1 MALIEKTYSGRPAR
15 VVALVTAAILAFWL
29 GAFFCR
35 PEAINRPVCVL
46 GFALIAL
53 FAFLGWWRWRLA
65 LDLVLVNVP
74 LWIMLPLRM
83 GVLNFSLAEIA
94 LLATAVGGALRV
106 AQTGRFRWYATPITP
121 YLALMAVVAVLS
133 SALFLVYWFDLLDPV
148 FVRVLF
154 RQLAGVFSIPDPSK
168 YHTLRGALTLIEGF
182 VLFHAVVARVR
193 DVRDVRHLVQLSLLS
208 ATLVSLFGV
217 CQCFTQWNRVDFQP
231 WRERVNST
239 FPDVNSLAS
248 FLVANLFMLA
258 PLLTLQRGRRPRGM
272 AWWVLPAFFVCSYM
286 AHSRA
291 AFAALLLILPVYG
304 LLQFGNRR
312 LERPVVWLY
321 RKRRFLAVACVLL
334 FLTLGFVFTGL
345 DWQYHT
351 DLGWTRATGPV
362 AKALKGRL
370 NIWRGGLYN
379 LAQAPWFG
387 RGIGS
392 YYLMLAWHW
401 EAFPTAEEWNWN
413 PIFENAHNY
422 FIQMLVETGIVGGG
436 LFLLIVALVLYQ
448 GLRAAVIHR
457 GEERAILV
465 GVLCGILAFLL
476 TCLTG
481 HPLLLVDVN
490 LWFWFVVALLFVP
503 HPAESA
509 EFAQAQAR
517 PGGFRRFLLAA
528 VIVAA
533 AGQWVEAAKP
543 HLPAFYGYGI
553 HELEYVDAAR
563 GRYPFMWLEKR
574 AICRLYQ
581 MHPDLEFCL
590 RNPSGERQPITV
602 TIRVNGRR
610 IDHLRLADDR
620 WRVCSYRLPETLHT
634 AIKLEIRSDYEWT
647 PPGERR
653 RLSIQVQSLLDNSL
667 MGDW

>member
-1 MALIEKTYSGRPAR
+1 VALIEKAYSGRPTR

-29 GAFFCR
+29 AAFLCR

-133 SALFLVYWFDLLDPV
+133 SALFLVHWFDLLDPV
-148 FVRVLF
+148 FVRVLL
-154 RQLAGVFSIPDPSK
+154 RQWAGVFSISDPSK
-168 YHTLRGALTLIEGF
+168 YHTLRGALTLLEGF
-182 VLFHAVVARVR
+182 VLFHVVVARVR
-193 DVRDVRHLVQLSLLS
+193 DGRDVLHLVQLSLLS
-208 ATLVSLFGV
+208 ATLVALFGV
-217 CQCFTQWNRVDFQP
+217 CQCFTQWNRLDFQP

-272 AWWVLPAFFVCSYM
+272 AWWVLPVFFVCFYM

-291 AFAALLLILPVYG
+291 AFAALLLILPLYG
-304 LLQFGNRR
+304 LLQFGHLR
-312 LERPVVWLY
+312 LERPAVWLY

-345 DWQYHT
+345 DWPHHT
-351 DLGWTRATGPV
+351 DLGWTRATGPA

-370 NIWRGGLYN
+370 NIWRGGFYN

-481 HPLLLVDVN
+481 HPLLVVDVN

-509 EFAQAQAR
+509 EFAQAR

-553 HELEYVDAAR
+553 HDLEYVDAAR

-574 AICRLYQ
+574 AVCRLYQ

-590 RNPSGERQPITV
+590 RNPLGERRPITV

-610 IDHLRLADDR
+610 IDRIRLTDDR